1 MNFASQHLL
10 LPSPSAFLFR
20 EKLSGRERTTGSYG
34 AAYASRYEKEQR
46 FTSAFF
52 LVVPDKIT
60 HLRDEYKTRGSK
72 KKPATREKKETLWRE
87 EMPMKSE
94 RKAEERLLTSTISPD
109 RSKVS
114 SSSALFL

>member
-10 LPSPSAFLFR
+10 LPSPSAFLFH

-34 AAYASRYEKEQR
+34 AAYASRYEREQK
-46 FTSAFF
+46 FTSVFF

-60 HLRDEYKTRGSK
+60 HLKDEYKTRG
-72 KKPATREKKETLWRE
+72 EQKEAGYKGKRGTLWRE

-114 SSSALFL
+114 SSALFL